1 MKKVL
6 KYGSTILLTSILA
19 ACSSTPSLNSG
30 GTDDIPEWVLNPSVD
45 DGIAAATCVVWS
57 GNLAI
62 DKAQATSLSRTALA
76 QQIETQVRALDK
88 SYLDKVEVDSGT
100 QSGSTFTQASKQ
112 LAEQTLVGSRVS
124 RTEFAEFDGKKHL
137 CVMTALGEPETK
149 GLYEELLSQSGR
161 KVTPSQKEVL
171 YQEFKA
177 QKAMEELDA
186 ELEKFRETRG

>member
-1 MKKVL
+1 MKKVF
-6 KYGSTILLTSILA
+6 KYGSAILLSSVLA
-19 ACSSTPSLNSG
+19 ACGSSPSVNP
-30 GTDDIPEWVLNPSVD
+30 DDIPDWVLNPSVD
-45 DGIAAATCVVWS
+45 NGIAAATCVVWS
-57 GNLAI
+57 GNLSI

-100 QSGSTFTQASKQ
+100 QAGSTFTQASKQ

-149 GLYEELLSQSGR
+149 GLYEELLTQSGR
-161 KVTPSQKEVL
+161 KVSASQKEVL

-186 ELEKFRETRG
+186 ELEKFRKDRG

>member
-6 KYGSTILLTSILA
+6 KYGSTILLTSVLA
-19 ACSSTPSLNSG
+19 ACSSSPTVNSG
-30 GTDDIPEWVLNPSVD
+30 GTDDIPDWVLNPSVD
-45 DGIAAATCVVWS
+45 NGIAAATCVVWS

-88 SYLDKVEVDSGT
+88 TYLDKVEVSSGT
-100 QSGSTFTQASKQ
+100 QAGSTFTQASKQ
-112 LAEQTLVGSRVS
+112 LADQTLVGSRVS

-161 KVTPSQKEVL
+161 RVTASEKEVL

-186 ELEKFRETRG
+186 ELEKFRNSRG

>member
-1 MKKVL
+1 MKKALKLGSAIVL
-6 KYGSTILLTSILA
+6 SSILA
-19 ACSSTPSLNSG
+19 ACGSTGSSSVNP
-30 GTDDIPEWVLNPSVD
+30 DDIPEWVLNPTVD

-57 GNLAI
+57 GNLSI
-62 DKAQATSLSRTALA
+62 DKAQATSLSRVALA

-88 SYLDKVEVDSGT
+88 TYLDKVEVDSGT
-100 QSGSTFTQASKQ
+100 QAGSTFTQAAKQ

-149 GLYEELLSQSGR
+149 QLYEELLTQSER

-186 ELEKFRETRG
+186 ELEKFGKNRG

>member
-6 KYGSTILLTSILA
+6 RYGTAILVTSVLA
-19 ACSSTPSLNSG
+19 ACSSAPEIDP
-30 GTDDIPEWVLNPSVD
+30 DDVPEWVLNPSVEN
-45 DGIAAATCVVWS
+45 GIAAATCVVWS
-57 GNLAI
+57 GNLSI

-88 SYLDKVEVDSGT
+88 TYLDKVEVGSGT
-100 QSGSTFTQASKQ
+100 QAGSTFTQASKQ

-149 GLYEELLSQSGR
+149 GLYEELLEQSGR
-161 KVTPSQKEVL
+161 TVSPSQKEVL

-186 ELEKFRETRG
+186 EVEKFRKDRG

>member
-6 KYGSTILLTSILA
+6 KYGSTILLSSVLA
-19 ACSSTPSLNSG
+19 ACGSSPSVSP
-30 GTDDIPEWVLNPSVD
+30 DDIPEWVLNPSVEN
-45 DGIAAATCVVWS
+45 GIAAATCVVWS
-57 GNLAI
+57 GNLSI

-76 QQIETQVRALDK
+76 QQIETQVRSLDK
-88 SYLDKVEVDSGT
+88 TYLDKVEVDSGT

-137 CVMTALGEPETK
+137 CVLTALGEPETK
-149 GLYEELLSQSGR
+149 GLYEDLLNRTGR
-161 KVTPSQKEVL
+161 KVTASQKEVL

-186 ELEKFRETRG
+186 ELEKFRKDRG